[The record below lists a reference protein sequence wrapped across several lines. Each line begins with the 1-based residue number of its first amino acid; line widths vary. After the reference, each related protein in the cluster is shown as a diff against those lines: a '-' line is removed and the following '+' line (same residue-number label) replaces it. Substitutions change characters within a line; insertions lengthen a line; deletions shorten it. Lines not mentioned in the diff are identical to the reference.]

1 MPIRINLLAETQA
14 AEEMRRRDPVKRAI
28 WAGIAVVSAVLLW
41 SGWLQF
47 KIIHARGLLEKQE
60 SAWKSREKSF
70 QEVTDKQKKLV
81 ESERKLAALQRLST
95 NRFLWGSVLNAIQQT
110 VVDQVQVTRLKGD
123 QIYSTIEGTPSKTND
138 GKTVPGKPSVSVEK
152 ISMMIEAKDLNP
164 SEQNYNRL
172 KAAIA
177 SFPFFQA
184 RLPKTDSM
192 RLTSLSQPVPETTNP
207 GRSFIQFT
215 LELQYPEVRR
225 DE

>member
-28 WAGIAVVSAVLLW
+28 WAGVAALAAVLLW
-41 SGWLQF
+41 SGWLQA
-47 KIIHARGLLEKQE
+47 KVIHARSLLQKQE
-60 SAWKSREKSF
+60 SVWKSKEKSF
-70 QEVTDKQKKLV
+70 QEVTDKQKRLV

-123 QIYSTIEGTPSKTND
+123 QVYSTVEGTPTKTTD
-138 GKTVPGKPSVSVEK
+138 GKTVPGKPSFSLEK
-152 ISMMIEAKDLNP
+152 ISMVIEAKDMNP
-164 SEQNYNRL
+164 SEQNYN
-172 KAAIA
+172 KFKGAIA
-177 SFPFFQA
+177 SFPFFQT
-184 RLPKTDSM
+184 RLPKMDSL
-192 RLTSLSQPVPETTNP
+192 RLTSLSQPVAETTNP

-215 LELQYPEVRR
+215 LELQFPEIRR